1 MLPSIGPL
9 PRSSSPQ
16 LAPASWQPRQRL
28 MWAHLPFISDAMNPV
43 LQSSC
48 PMLQRPICR
57 RLHQASGTCASREYA
72 WVPPSCKRSCVGSP
86 GGPCGGQQDG
96 GRLAAA
102 LRPAG
107 RQTGHLPEGDR
118 CTAIHPA
125 QTGGLSCSDGKCA
138 AAHKLGHN
146 KLTCTATVII
156 CGCPSVVA
164 PVAHRPCRQ
173 TGACLHHAS
182 LAAAPTSRLPHT
194 LAWWGLWTVL
204 VKHDMLFF
212 C

>member
-57 RLHQASGTCASREYA
+57 RLHQASGTCASTEYA
-72 WVPPSCKRSCVGSP
+72 WVPPSCKRSCAGSP

-96 GRLAAA
+96 GRPAAA

-118 CTAIHPA
+118 CIAIHPA

-138 AAHKLGHN
+138 AAHKLRMVEITN
-146 KLTCTATVII
+146 SLA
-156 CGCPSVVA
+156 
-164 PVAHRPCRQ
+164 RQ
-173 TGACLHHAS
+173 QSSFAAASAS
-182 LAAAPTSRLPHT
+182 LLLLHTDHAGRLGRACIAQ
-194 LAWWGLWTVL
+194 AWRRPQLLGCYILWHGGV
-204 VKHDMLFF
+204 
-212 C
+212 CGRAGQA